1 MDAVGLSSFSAAAA
15 AASSSL
21 GAVAGVSIAA
31 AAMVE
36 AQHEAEL
43 PVIVLPPPPPPLAT
57 DATSSKDSGLGLL
70 FMMYCAVSLRISI
83 SATNIATWVLVLLP
97 SYLLAS
103 GILADFRPV
112 FDCVTVSCRGFVFAH
127 LTTDRQTRSLV
138 HYHILFICYLLFIL
152 SCPTSSFGLTT
163 SLQKLELGSCCR
175 YRSATVASYMYGS
188 YRSWEIH
195 DTS

>member
-31 AAMVE
+31 AATVE

-43 PVIVLPPPPPPLAT
+43 PVIVLPPPPLAT

-103 GILADFRPV
+103 GILADFLPV

-163 SLQKLELGSCCR
+163 SLQKLELGSCC
-175 YRSATVASYMYGS
+175 YRSATVASYMMYGS